1 MLSIRQKYSVSLDRK
16 LSIQLPETIELGERE
31 IIVIVDQSLVHTTE
45 EETDL
50 MTFSSTL
57 NWSVDGLE
65 YQRKLRDEWG

>member
-16 LSIQLPETIELGERE
+16 LSIQLPETIELGEHE

-50 MTFSSTL
+50 MAFSSTL
-57 NWSVDGLE
+57 NWFVDGLE
-65 YQRKLRDEWG
+65 YQCKLRDEWG